1 MKKINVGILIFN
13 EVEVLDFAGPYEVFS
28 RTRLEKGAESRKS
41 NDSAPFKVFTV
52 SVNDKTIKATG
63 GLKVISDYTFLNSP
77 KIDILIIPG
86 GYGTRPL
93 LNNEDVLN
101 WIKSISN
108 DSEITSSVCTG
119 ALLLAKAGLL
129 DGKRATTHWGAIG
142 ALKSINKNIQ
152 VIENRRIVND
162 EIITSAGVSSGIDM
176 AFMIIENL
184 YGEQVASDT
193 AKYIEF
199 HRSKENV

>member
-108 DSEITSSVCTG
+108 DSEITSSVCSG